1 MSAGISSVNDF
12 QGLAQLRQDASVPS
26 QDTAREAAR
35 QFEALFVQMM
45 LKSMRDANAVLGE
58 SQDTTYQEMF
68 DQQIAME
75 MTRGRGLG
83 IADMM
88 SRQLGITSQQ
98 PAAQVGTGAVTG
110 ASAAADASI
119 PALLGRISAL
129 RNNAAP
135 AYGELQVP
143 EPGVLPEPEVRPPD
157 LSAFA
162 KLNSGV
168 RGDFRPAS
176 REEFVREIW
185 PLAVKAGR
193 QLGVEPRAIV
203 AQAALETGWGSRLIR
218 DDAGVSG
225 NNLFGIK
232 ADARW
237 DGERVSVATLEYE
250 GGLPKPQRANFR
262 AYPDLAAGF
271 DDYVRFL
278 SENPR
283 YREALRAGADA
294 GAYADRLQSSGYA
307 TDPRYA
313 EKIRSIIASPI
324 LGSVDTS
331 LKGGNELPNYL

>member
-1 MSAGISSVNDF
+1 MTAGISNVNDF
-12 QGLAQLRQDASVPS
+12 QGLAQLRHDAAVPS

-83 IADMM
+83 MADMM
-88 SRQLGITSQQ
+88 SRQLGITGGQ
-98 PAAQVGTGAVTG
+98 PAAQANSST
-110 ASAAADASI
+110 AADTSI

-129 RNNAAP
+129 RNNAPP

-143 EPGVLPEPEVRPPD
+143 EPGSMPEPDVRPPD

-162 KLNSGV
+162 TVDSGV
-168 RGDFRPAS
+168 RSDFRPAS

-232 ADARW
+232 ADTRW

>member
-1 MSAGISSVNDF
+1 MTANISSINDF
-12 QGLAQLRQDASVPS
+12 QGLAQLRHDASVPS
-26 QDTAREAAR
+26 PDTAREAAR

-75 MTRGRGLG
+75 MTRGKGLG

-88 SRQLGITSQQ
+88 SRQLGITPGH
-98 PAAQVGTGAVTG
+98 PAASTV
-110 ASAAADASI
+110 SAAETSI
-119 PALLGRISAL
+119 PALLSRIPAL
-129 RNNAAP
+129 RSGAASP
-135 AYGELQVP
+135 FGELQQ
-143 EPGVLPEPEVRPPD
+143 PGFSELPPPD
-157 LSAFA
+157 ALQPELSV
-162 KLNSGV
+162 SGNFSSGE
-168 RGDFRPAS
+168 RADFRPAS
-176 REEFVREIW
+176 REDFLREIW

-193 QLGVEPRAIV
+193 KLGVEPRAIV

-250 GGLPKPQRANFR
+250 GGLPKPQRASFR

-271 DDYVRFL
+271 EDYVRFL
-278 SENPR
+278 SDNPR
-283 YREALRAGADA
+283 YSEALRSGADP
-294 GAYADRLQSSGYA
+294 GVYAERLQSSGYA

-313 EKIRSIIASPI
+313 EKIRNIIASPI
-324 LGSVDTS
+324 LGAVDTS
-331 LKGGNELPNYL
+331 LKAGDELPNYL

>member
-1 MSAGISSVNDF
+1 MTAGISNVNDF

-26 QDTAREAAR
+26 QATAREAAR

-88 SRQLGITSQQ
+88 SRQLGITTGQ
-98 PAAQVGTGAVTG
+98 PAAQAGTGSATG
-110 ASAAADASI
+110 AGTADTSI

-129 RNNAAP
+129 RNNAPP

-143 EPGVLPEPEVRPPD
+143 EPVMLPEPEVRPPQ
-157 LSAFA
+157 LSASA
-162 KLNSGV
+162 TVDSGV
-168 RGDFRPAS
+168 RSDFRPAS

-232 ADARW
+232 ADTRW

-250 GGLPKPQRANFR
+250 AGLPKPQRANFR

-331 LKGGNELPNYL
+331 LKGGSELPNYL

>member
-1 MSAGISSVNDF
+1 
-12 QGLAQLRQDASVPS
+12 
-26 QDTAREAAR
+26 
-35 QFEALFVQMM
+35 VQMM

-88 SRQLGITSQQ
+88 SRQLGITPGQ
-98 PAAQVGTGAVTG
+98 PAVQ
-110 ASAAADASI
+110 ASASADTSI
-119 PALLGRISAL
+119 PALLGRINAL
-129 RNNAAP
+129 RGNATP
-135 AYGELQVP
+135 AYGELQAP
-143 EPGVLPEPEVRPPD
+143 QPAVLPAPEVQPPD
-157 LSAFA
+157 LSA
-162 KLNSGV
+162 LVTTGTGERS
-168 RGDFRPAS
+168 DFRPAS

-203 AQAALETGWGSRLIR
+203 AQAALETGWGNRQIR

-232 ADARW
+232 ADSRW
-237 DGERVSVATLEYE
+237 NGERVTVATLEYE
-250 GGLPKPQRANFR
+250 GGLPKPQRAAFR

-271 DDYVRFL
+271 QDYVRFL

-283 YREALRAGADA
+283 YRDALRAGADA

-313 EKIRSIIASPI
+313 EKIRNIIASPI
-324 LGSVDTS
+324 LGSVDSS
-331 LKGGNELPNYL
+331 LKTGTELPRHL

>member
-1 MSAGISSVNDF
+1 MTANISSVNDF
-12 QGLAQLRQDASVPS
+12 QGLAQLRHDASVPS
-26 QDTAREAAR
+26 QETAREAAR

-83 IADMM
+83 VAEMM
-88 SRQLGITSQQ
+88 SRQLGIAPEQ
-98 PAAQVGTGAVTG
+98 PVANAT
-110 ASAAADASI
+110 ASMATSI
-119 PALLGRISAL
+119 PALLSRIPAL
-129 RNNAAP
+129 RSGAAS
-135 AYGELQVP
+135 AWGELQA
-143 EPGVLPEPEVRPPD
+143 PGFSDLPAPDAPQPD
-157 LSAFA
+157 LSAIA
-162 KLNSGV
+162 TAASGE
-168 RGDFRPAS
+168 RTDFRPAS

-185 PLAVKAGR
+185 PLAVSAGR
-193 QLGVEPRAIV
+193 KLGVEPRAIV

-232 ADARW
+232 ADSRW

-250 GGLPKPQRANFR
+250 GGLPKPQRASFR

-271 DDYVRFL
+271 EDYVRFL

-283 YREALRAGADA
+283 YGEALRNGADA
-294 GAYADRLQSSGYA
+294 GAYADQLQSSGYA

-324 LGSVDTS
+324 LGSVDSS
-331 LKGGNELPNYL
+331 LKAGAELPKLL

>member
-1 MSAGISSVNDF
+1 MTANISSFNDF
-12 QGLAQLRQDASVPS
+12 QGLAQLRHDASVPS
-26 QDTAREAAR
+26 QETAREAAR

-88 SRQLGITSQQ
+88 SRQLGITPEQ
-98 PAAQVGTGAVTG
+98 PAA
-110 ASAAADASI
+110 SALSSATTSI
-119 PALLGRISAL
+119 PALLSRIPAL
-129 RNNAAP
+129 RSGVP
-135 AYGELQVP
+135 SPFGELQT
-143 EPGVLPEPEVRPPD
+143 PGISDIPAPDAPRPD
-157 LSAFA
+157 LSAIGMVS
-162 KLNSGV
+162 SGE
-168 RGDFRPAS
+168 RADFRPGS
-176 REEFVREIW
+176 REEFVRDIW
-185 PLAVKAGR
+185 PLAVNAGR
-193 QLGVEPRAIV
+193 KLGVEPRAIV

-232 ADARW
+232 ADSRW
-237 DGERVSVATLEYE
+237 NGERVSVATLEYE
-250 GGLPKPQRANFR
+250 GGLPKPQRASFR

-271 DDYVRFL
+271 EDYVRFL
-278 SENPR
+278 RDNPR
-283 YREALRAGADA
+283 YSEALQSGADA
-294 GAYADRLQSSGYA
+294 GIYADQLQRSGYA

-324 LGSVDTS
+324 LGSVDAT
-331 LKGGNELPNYL
+331 LKTGGELPNYL

>member
-1 MSAGISSVNDF
+1 MTANISSVNDF
-12 QGLAQLRQDASVPS
+12 QGLAQLRHDASAPS
-26 QDTAREAAR
+26 QETAREAAR

-88 SRQLGITSQQ
+88 SRQLGITPEQ
-98 PAAQVGTGAVTG
+98 PVANAVP
-110 ASAAADASI
+110 SAEASI
-119 PALLGRISAL
+119 PALLSRISAL
-129 RNNAAP
+129 RSSAAP
-135 AYGELQVP
+135 AYGQLQAPGFSDLPVP
-143 EPGVLPEPEVRPPD
+143 DVPQPD
-157 LSAFA
+157 LPA
-162 KLNSGV
+162 LNAANSLATIGSGE
-168 RGDFRPAS
+168 RTDFRPGS
-176 REEFVREIW
+176 RENFVREIW
-185 PLAVKAGR
+185 PLAVSAGR
-193 QLGVEPRAIV
+193 KLGVEPRAIV

-232 ADARW
+232 ADSRW
-237 DGERVSVATLEYE
+237 NGERVSVATLEYE

-271 DDYVRFL
+271 EDYVRFL
-278 SENPR
+278 RDNPR
-283 YREALRAGADA
+283 YGEALRSGADA
-294 GAYADRLQSSGYA
+294 GTYADQLQNAGYA

-324 LGSVDTS
+324 IAAVDTS
-331 LKGGNELPNYL
+331 LKAGNELPNYP